1 MEPPFSQLN
10 KWKRNQIVE
19 AIQTAGLD
27 PRHFDLE
34 DDGSQ
39 ARIKHKWSPSCFT
52 IRSQGMGYDVSYVV
66 GDGMEWPASAYSWQT
81 IPTRICSWLEEV
93 KRDLETPDLWVE
105 LQREAQLLSGTISD
119 DVIENTLFTLDEQKE
134 VAARLRALAEHAR
147 RTYSLTAA
155 QMQALDA
162 KLDYLANAARRLG
175 RKDWVNVCAG
185 AILSYV
191 LTASL
196 PPEAARDM
204 LLNLLR
210 AIGHLWGLPDLPM
223 LPG

>member
-1 MEPPFSQLN
+1 MGPPTQLN

-19 AIQTAGLD
+19 AIQTVGLD

-52 IRSQGMGYDVSYVV
+52 IRSNGVHYDVSYVV

-93 KRDLETPDLWVE
+93 KRDLATPDLWAE
-105 LQREAQLLSGTISD
+105 LQREARLLGTVSD
-119 DVIENTLFTLDEQKE
+119 DVTENTPFTLDEQSE
-134 VAARLRALAEHAR
+134 IAARLQALTEHAR
-147 RTYSLTAA
+147 HTYSLSAT
-155 QMQALDA
+155 QMQAVDA
-162 KLDYLANAARRLG
+162 KLDYLVNAARRLG
-175 RKDWVNVCAG
+175 RKDWLNVWAG
-185 AILSYV
+185 AILSLI
-191 LTASL
+191 LTASV

-204 LLNLLR
+204 FLGLVR
-210 AIGHLWGLPDLPM
+210 VIGHLWGVPDLPM